1 MFWSTDPRHACPKC
15 HGHGVLEI
23 PSFCTFLL
31 CRDTRW
37 YTKQISI
44 LDGHGQTVC
53 GHRMVVLLALLV
65 LLLALLVLLTAAAQR
80 KSQRQKLQLMVLRL
94 CLGLCLC
101 L

>member
-37 YTKQISI
+37 YTKRISI

-53 GHRMVVLLALLV
+53 GHHGMVVLLALLV

-80 KSQRQKLQLMVLRL
+80 KRQRQKLQLMVLRL
-94 CLGLCLC
+94 CLGLCL
-101 L
+101 